1 MALDHAWRMLYER
14 DIGILKLFAPP
25 FDGEEKPG
33 YIAGYLPGIRENGG
47 QYTHSVP
54 WAISALHQIGRDDSA
69 WELVGAM
76 LPINHAATK
85 QLANRYRVEPYVLAA
100 DIYSNPQQRGRG
112 GWTWYTGSA
121 SWFQYVVLEQLFGF
135 QKVGNTLRFR
145 PVVPAGW
152 EGFRISYRY
161 GTSTYHLHASRD
173 CPFPVADG
181 EQLREGKLILIDD
194 GRIHE
199 ATFPIRG

>member
-1 MALDHAWRMLYER
+1 MDLVYRQR
-14 DIGILKLFAPP
+14 KL
-25 FDGEEKPG
+25 
-33 YIAGYLPGIRENGG
+33 
-47 QYTHSVP
+47 VP
-54 WAISALHQIGRDDSA
+54 VR
-69 WELVGAM
+69 GA
-76 LPINHAATK
+76 
-85 QLANRYRVEPYVLAA
+85 
-100 DIYSNPQQRGRG
+100 
-112 GWTWYTGSA
+112 
-121 SWFQYVVLEQLFGF
+121 EQLFGF

>member
-1 MALDHAWRMLYER
+1 MLYER

-25 FDGEEKPG
+25 FDGDEKPG

-121 SWFQYVVLEQLFGF
+121 SWFQYVVLE
-135 QKVGNTLRFR
+135 
-145 PVVPAGW
+145 
-152 EGFRISYRY
+152 
-161 GTSTYHLHASRD
+161 
-173 CPFPVADG
+173 
-181 EQLREGKLILIDD
+181 
-194 GRIHE
+194 
-199 ATFPIRG
+199 